1 MKISLLLFL
10 TALTT
15 FSVASAQEATDTV
28 KVIDNVNSVTVSKT
42 GDTTTID
49 AIYDDIYSNTKR
61 HYKYEVEIEKDNNI
75 SISDFPSDWGMTL
88 PFLNKEPQNSSNS
101 KKQIKRY
108 FVGFNHIFWGWKFNY
123 AGNANIK
130 ECFEIG
136 IRNLLGLA
144 WKRRN
149 SEFEIGLGISESR
162 YLCGEGMIFVKEGD
176 KLGVAGVEDGIKVK
190 HSRLNVYTFHIPL
203 IYTQKISKYF
213 STSIGATINLNTYAK
228 AWNEFENG
236 SLTVKNECKGLHQN
250 LFSVE
255 PYASI
260 QFDWI
265 GVYAA
270 WKPMKLFD
278 NKFGP
283 ELKSWSLGVELI
295 L

>member
-28 KVIDNVNSVTVSKT
+28 KVINNVNSVTVSKT
-42 GDTTTID
+42 GDITTID

-61 HYKYEVEIEKDNNI
+61 HYKYEVEIEKDNDI

-108 FVGFNHIFWGWKFNY
+108 FVGLNHIFWGWKFNY

-162 YLCGEGMIFVKEGD
+162 YLSGEGMIFVKDGD
-176 KLGVAGVEDGIKVK
+176 KLGVAGVEEGIKVK

-228 AWNEFENG
+228 AWNEIENG